1 MKYGQGD
8 PGKAIYQRVGEQILL
23 ARRRLGWTQ
32 RDLGERLGISH
43 VAVGDIERGKSR
55 PDLGNLA
62 AIADV
67 LGVPLTQIVVLER
80 RQRAEGQQG

>member
-1 MKYGQGD
+1 MKYGRGD
-8 PGKAIYQRVGEQILL
+8 PGGPIYQRVGEQILL

-32 RDLGERLGISH
+32 RELGERLGISH

-62 AIADV
+62 VIADV
-67 LGVPLTQIVVLER
+67 LGVPLCQLLAGLEDC
-80 RQRAEGQQG
+80 